1 MAKYMAVADALE
13 LQTIL
18 NTIAIQQ
25 YSTNTIQK
33 YLSQNDFLYIQQQT
47 AYLDLSE
54 DFDRIDIA
62 QAIDHYRT

>member
-1 MAKYMAVADALE
+1 MAKYMAVALE

>member
-54 DFDRIDIA
+54 DFDRIDIV
-62 QAIDHYRT
+62 QAIDHYMT